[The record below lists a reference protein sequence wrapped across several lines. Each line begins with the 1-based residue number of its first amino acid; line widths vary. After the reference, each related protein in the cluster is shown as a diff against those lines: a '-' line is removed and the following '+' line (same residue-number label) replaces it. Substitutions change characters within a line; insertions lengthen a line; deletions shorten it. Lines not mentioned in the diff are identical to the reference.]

1 MKYFCGVTFALLRPF
16 VPAQNSK
23 VSLIKLAVM
32 VFNAEK
38 SRNEVECGEF
48 VQDKVCFLHVS

>member
-1 MKYFCGVTFALLRPF
+1 MKYFCSVTSALLLPF
-16 VPAQNSK
+16 VPAQNSE
-23 VSLIKLAVM
+23 VTLIKLAAM

-48 VQDKVCFLHVS
+48 VQDKVCFLHIS